1 MLKSGFLE
9 CIFTSSAAKAIKSL
23 NRGSW
28 SSFCRLPESKPESAQ
43 IESPETHF
51 VDFWRQRQKMLK
63 SKLLEL
69 ILTTSGAKAIK
80 CLNRSSWSS
89 FWRLPEPTL
98 ENAQIESPGRYFD
111 DFWNQGHKMLKSML
125 LELILSISGAKAR
138 KCLNRSS

>member
-9 CIFTSSAAKAIKSL
+9 CIFTSSAAKAIKCL

-69 ILTTSGAKAIK
+69 ILSTSGAKAIK

-89 FWRLPEPTL
+89 FCRFPEPKPD
-98 ENAQIESPGRYFD
+98 NAQIASPGKYFE
-111 DFWNQGHKMLKSML
+111 DFSIQGHKMLKSSL
-125 LELILSISGAKAR
+125 LELILSTSGAKALTR
-138 KCLNRSS
+138 INI